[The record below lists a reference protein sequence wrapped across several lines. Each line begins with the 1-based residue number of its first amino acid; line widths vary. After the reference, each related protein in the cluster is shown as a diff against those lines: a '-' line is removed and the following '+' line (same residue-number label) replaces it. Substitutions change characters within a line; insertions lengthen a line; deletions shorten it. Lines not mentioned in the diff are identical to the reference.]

1 MQIFAANLI
10 DTIVSLKFKPNAI
23 PDDHM
28 TYDLIVIG
36 VGGMGSAT
44 VYHAARRGLS
54 VLGLEQFDI
63 PHAQGS
69 SHGVNRIIRLAYYEH
84 PSYVPLLRRAYALWR
99 ELENR
104 AGERLLIITGSV
116 DAGRADSVTVQG
128 SLLSCKQHHLPH
140 ELLDAAALRV
150 RFPGYQLARD
160 MVGVYQADGGFL
172 LCEQCVVAHVM
183 AAQALGAEVHARERV
198 VEWRAEDQG
207 VSVTTTRGTYRARKL
222 VVTAGAWAR
231 TMVPALQHAA
241 LPERQ
246 VMIWTQPRK
255 PENFRLGAF
264 PVFNM
269 EAPEGRFYGFPVYGI
284 PGFKLGKY
292 HHRAERVDDPDRMD
306 RECHPADEMALR
318 EGIRRY
324 FPDADGPTMA
334 MKACMF
340 TNSPDEHFIIDRLP
354 NNPNVA
360 VAAGFS
366 GHGFKFCS
374 VIGEIMTELVVDG
387 ATRLDTSLFRL
398 DRPALDNLA
407 PSP

>member
-1 MQIFAANLI
+1 
-10 DTIVSLKFKPNAI
+10 
-23 PDDHM
+23 M
-28 TYDLIVIG
+28 TYELIVIG

-44 VYHAARRGLS
+44 IYHAARRGLS

-84 PSYVPLLRRAYALWR
+84 PSYVPLLRRAYELWR

-104 AGERLLIITGSV
+104 AGERLLIITGSI
-116 DAGRADSVTVQG
+116 DIGSTDSRTIEG

-140 ELLDAAALRV
+140 ELLDAAALRA
-150 RFPGYQLARD
+150 RFPGYQIAAE

-172 LCEQCVVAHVM
+172 LSEQCMLAHVM

-198 VEWRAEDQG
+198 LAWHAEEQG
-207 VSVTTTRGTYRARKL
+207 VTVTTTRGTYSARKL
-222 VVTAGAWAR
+222 VITAGAWAR
-231 TMVPALQHAA
+231 TMVPALQRAA
-241 LPERQ
+241 VPERQ

-255 PENFRLGAF
+255 PENFQLGAF

-292 HHRAERVDDPDRMD
+292 HHRGEAVADPDHLD
-306 RECHPADEMALR
+306 RECHPEDEAVLR
-318 EGIRRY
+318 EGIRCY

-354 NNPNVA
+354 DNPHVA
-360 VAAGFS
+360 IAAGFS
-366 GHGFKFCS
+366 GHGFKFAS
-374 VIGEIMTELVVDG
+374 VIGEIMSEVVVDG
-387 ATRLDTSLFRL
+387 ASRLDTSLFRL
-398 DRPALDNLA
+398 DRPALDNPA
-407 PSP
+407 PAP

>member
-1 MQIFAANLI
+1 
-10 DTIVSLKFKPNAI
+10 
-23 PDDHM
+23 M

-84 PSYVPLLRRAYALWR
+84 PSYVPLLRRAYELWR
-99 ELENR
+99 ELENH
-104 AGERLLIITGSV
+104 AGERLLIVTGSI
-116 DAGRADSVTVQG
+116 DAGHAESRTVQG

-140 ELLDAAALRV
+140 ELLDAAALRT
-150 RFPGYQLARD
+150 RFPGYQLAAD

-172 LCEQCVVAHVM
+172 LCEECVVAHVM

-198 VEWRAEDQG
+198 VEWRSDEQG
-207 VSVTTTRGTYRARKL
+207 VSVTTTRGTYRGRKL

-231 TMVPALQHAA
+231 TMVPALHRLAV
-241 LPERQ
+241 PERQ
-246 VMIWTQPRK
+246 VLIWAQPRK
-255 PENFRLGAF
+255 PDYFRLGAF
-264 PVFNM
+264 PVFNF
-269 EAPEGRFYGFPVYGI
+269 EAPEGRFYGFPVFGI

-292 HHRAERVDDPDRMD
+292 HHRGEHVDDPDRMD
-306 RECHPADEMALR
+306 RECHTEDEEVLR

-354 NNPNVA
+354 DQPHVA
-360 VAAGFS
+360 IAAGFS

-387 ATRLDTSLFRL
+387 DTRLDTSLFRL

-407 PSP
+407 TRP

>member
-1 MQIFAANLI
+1 
-10 DTIVSLKFKPNAI
+10 
-23 PDDHM
+23 M

-44 VYHAARRGLS
+44 VYHAARRGLG

-84 PSYVPLLRRAYALWR
+84 PSYVPLLRRAYELWR
-99 ELENR
+99 ELENH
-104 AGERLLIITGSV
+104 AGERLLIVTGSI
-116 DAGRADSVTVQG
+116 DAGHAESRTVQG

-140 ELLDAAALRV
+140 ELLDAAALRT
-150 RFPGYQLARD
+150 RFHGYQLAAD

-172 LCEQCVVAHVM
+172 LREECVVAHVM
-183 AAQALGAEVHARERV
+183 AAQALGAEVHAPERV
-198 VEWRAEDQG
+198 VEWRSDEQG
-207 VSVTTTRGTYRARKL
+207 VSVTTTRGTYRGRKL

-231 TMVPALQHAA
+231 TMVPALHRLAV
-241 LPERQ
+241 PERQ
-246 VMIWTQPRK
+246 VLIWAQPRK
-255 PENFRLGAF
+255 PDYFRLGAF
-264 PVFNM
+264 PVFNF

-292 HHRAERVDDPDRMD
+292 HHRGEHVDDPDRMG
-306 RECHPADEMALR
+306 RECHTEDEEVLR

-354 NNPNVA
+354 DQPHVA
-360 VAAGFS
+360 IAAGFS

-387 ATRLDTSLFRL
+387 DTRLDTSLFRL

-407 PSP
+407 TRP

>member
-1 MQIFAANLI
+1 
-10 DTIVSLKFKPNAI
+10 
-23 PDDHM
+23 M

-44 VYHAARRGLS
+44 VYHAARRGLA

-84 PSYVPLLRRAYALWR
+84 PSYVPLLRRAYELWR

-104 AGERLLIITGSV
+104 AGERLLIITGSIDVGRV
-116 DAGRADSVTVQG
+116 DSSTVQG

-140 ELLDAAALRV
+140 EILDAAALRA
-150 RFPGYQLARD
+150 RFPGYQLAPD

-172 LCEQCVVAHVM
+172 LCEQCVVAHAM

-198 VEWRAEDQG
+198 VEWHAEDQG
-207 VSVTTTRGTYRARKL
+207 VAVTTTCATYRARKL

-231 TMVPALQHAA
+231 SMVPALQHAA
-241 LPERQ
+241 VPERQ

-255 PENFRLGAF
+255 PESFRLGAF

-292 HHRAERVDDPDRMD
+292 HHRGERVDDPDRTD
-306 RECHPADEMALR
+306 RECHPEDEDVLR

-354 NNPNVA
+354 DNPQVA
-360 VAAGFS
+360 IAAGFS
-366 GHGFKFCS
+366 GHGFKFAS
-374 VIGEIMTELVVDG
+374 VIGEIMIELVIDG

-398 DRPALDNLA
+398 DRPALDKRTPA
-407 PSP
+407 P

>member
-1 MQIFAANLI
+1 MI
-10 DTIVSLKFKPNAI
+10 
-23 PDDHM
+23 
-28 TYDLIVIG
+28 YDLIVIG

-44 VYHAARRGLS
+44 LYHAARRGLS

-84 PSYVPLLRRAYALWR
+84 PSYVPLLRRAYELWR

-104 AGERLLIITGSV
+104 VSERLLIVTGSI
-116 DAGRADSVTVQG
+116 DGGRADSSTIQG
-128 SLLSCKQHHLPH
+128 SLLSCRQHHLPH
-140 ELLDAAALRV
+140 ELIDAAALRT
-150 RFPGYQLARD
+150 RFPGYQLAAD

-172 LCEQCVVAHVM
+172 LSERCVVAHVT
-183 AAQALGAEVHARERV
+183 AAQALGAQIHARERV
-198 VEWRAEDQG
+198 LEWHARDND

-231 TMVPALQHAA
+231 AMVPALQTLAV
-241 LPERQ
+241 PERQ
-246 VMIWTQPRK
+246 VMIWVQPRK
-255 PENFRLGAF
+255 PEYFRLGAF
-264 PVFNM
+264 PVFNF

-292 HHRAERVDDPDRMD
+292 HHRGERVDDPDNMD
-306 RECHPADEMALR
+306 RECHEEDEEVLR
-318 EGIRRY
+318 EGLRRY

-334 MKACMF
+334 MKACLF

-354 NNPNVA
+354 AHPNVA

-374 VIGEIMTELVVDG
+374 VVGEIMTELVVDG

-398 DRPALDNLA
+398 DRPALAKPLDIPTPA
-407 PSP
+407 P